1 MRQSNVR
8 ITAEWE
14 VSAQGCCCIT
24 QSLISWCCSSGA
36 LFFWEYVCTKLT
48 FLKFFFPPM
57 TLFYPKFYSTLT
69 IFLLHSFFFH
79 SSWSVLIF
87 VFISETLSSFY
98 IFPFPCHHIIHPY
111 YSIPTFFYHL
121 PFSPFLFTPPLKS
134 FFPDFLSPFPLSLSA
149 HALSRTFTMPP
160 QIPSQNQSGPRI
172 LQGDLSALSP
182 AVREFLETNMT
193 LCQPE
198 SIHIC
203 DGSDEENLAILTQ
216 LEEQGMIKK
225 LTKYENWYVCY
236 TQWFMEGFLFLRDLF
251 SYLVSYFFMWV
262 RVSNWKTEEIIANDS
277 FKFLEYSLD
286 CFCSWDS
293 GALVQLGDA
302 RGCCCW

>member
-1 MRQSNVR
+1 MWGSLQNERYLHKDAVGSPRVWFLDVAA
-8 ITAEWE
+8 AEHF
-14 VSAQGCCCIT
+14 
-24 QSLISWCCSSGA
+24 
-36 LFFWEYVCTKLT
+36 FFWEYLCTKLT
-48 FLKFFFPPM
+48 FCKFFFPHV
-57 TLFYPKFYSTLT
+57 S
-69 IFLLHSFFFH
+69 LLSQILLNLDHFSASFFFFFH

-87 VFISETLSSFY
+87 VFISENLSSFY
-98 IFPFPCHHIIHPY
+98 IFPLPCHHIIHPY

-121 PFSPFLFTPPLKS
+121 PFSPFLFKPPLKS

-182 AVREFLETNMT
+182 AVREFLETNIT

-251 SYLVSYFFMWV
+251 SYLVSYFFMWM
-262 RVSNWKTEEIIANDS
+262 RVSNWKTGEIIANDS
-277 FKFLEYSLD
+277 FKFLEYSLG

-293 GALVQLGDA
+293 GALVVLGDA
-302 RGCCCW
+302 QGCCCW

>member
-1 MRQSNVR
+1 MS
-8 ITAEWE
+8 
-14 VSAQGCCCIT
+14 
-24 QSLISWCCSSGA
+24 
-36 LFFWEYVCTKLT
+36 
-48 FLKFFFPPM
+48 
-57 TLFYPKFYSTLT
+57 LFYPKFYSTLT
-69 IFLLHSFFFH
+69 IFLLHSFFFFILLGLFSFLSLFPKLYPPFIFFLFLVIILFTHIIQFQH
-79 SSWSVLIF
+79 SSTIF
-87 VFISETLSSFY
+87 L
-98 IFPFPCHHIIHPY
+98 
-111 YSIPTFFYHL
+111 
-121 PFSPFLFTPPLKS
+121 FSPFLFKPPLKS

-236 TQWFMEGFLFLRDLF
+236 TQCFMEGF
-251 SYLVSYFFMWV
+251 FF
-262 RVSNWKTEEIIANDS
+262 
-277 FKFLEYSLD
+277 
-286 CFCSWDS
+286 
-293 GALVQLGDA
+293 
-302 RGCCCW
+302 

>member
-1 MRQSNVR
+1 M
-8 ITAEWE
+8 W
-14 VSAQGCCCIT
+14 G
-24 QSLISWCCSSGA
+24 SLQNERYLHKDAVASPRVWFLDVA
-36 LFFWEYVCTKLT
+36 AVEHFFFWEYVCTKLT
-48 FLKFFFPPM
+48 FLKFFFPPCLSFIPNF
-57 TLFYPKFYSTLT
+57 TPPWPIFCFILFF
-69 IFLLHSFFFH
+69 SFFLVCPHFC
-79 SSWSVLIF
+79 LYF
-87 VFISETLSSFY
+87 RNFILLLY
-98 IFPFPCHHIIHPY
+98 FPLPCHHIIHPY

-302 RGCCCW
+302 QGCCCW

>member
-1 MRQSNVR
+1 MRGICTRMLLDHPEFDFLMLQQQS
-8 ITAEWE
+8 T
-14 VSAQGCCCIT
+14 
-24 QSLISWCCSSGA
+24 
-36 LFFWEYVCTKLT
+36 
-48 FLKFFFPPM
+48 FFFENIYAQNWLFVNSFSPM
-57 TLFYPKFYSTLT
+57 SLFYPKFYSTLT
-69 IFLLHSFFFH
+69 IFLLHSFFFSFFLVCPH
-79 SSWSVLIF
+79 FCLYF
-87 VFISETLSSFY
+87 RKFILY
-98 IFPFPCHHIIHPY
+98 IFPLPCHHIIHPY

-121 PFSPFLFTPPLKS
+121 PFSPFLFKPPLKS

-182 AVREFLETNMT
+182 AVREFLETNIT

-251 SYLVSYFFMWV
+251 SYLVSYFFMWM
-262 RVSNWKTEEIIANDS
+262 RVSNWKTGEIIANDS
-277 FKFLEYSLD
+277 FKFLEYSLG

-293 GALVQLGDA
+293 GALVVLGDA
-302 RGCCCW
+302 QGCCCW

>member
-1 MRQSNVR
+1 M
-8 ITAEWE
+8 W
-14 VSAQGCCCIT
+14 G
-24 QSLISWCCSSGA
+24 SLQNERYLHKDAVASPRVWFLDVA
-36 LFFWEYVCTKLT
+36 AVEHFFFWEYVCTKLT
-48 FLKFFFPPM
+48 FLKFFFPPCLSFIPNF
-57 TLFYPKFYSTLT
+57 TPPWPFFCFIL
-69 IFLLHSFFFH
+69 FFFH
-79 SSWSVLIF
+79 SSWSVLIY

-98 IFPFPCHHIIHPY
+98 IFPLPCHHIIHPY

-277 FKFLEYSLD
+277 FIFLEYSLD

-302 RGCCCW
+302 QGCCCW